1 MSLSDRL
8 ARSPG
13 TTFSDGGQHQAET
26 RTAGI
31 APVSAIPV
39 SAPVMTGAPSGF
51 SRRSTRRAYDPLAPV
66 RRRAHQVLLDLLG
79 PQLYELTSNEDEL
92 ARRVREVLPG
102 VLNQDESLTASDRA
116 QAYQQILDEILGHG
130 PIEPLLRD
138 PAVTEI
144 MV

>member
-13 TTFSDGGQHQAET
+13 ATSPDGGQHQAET
-26 RTAGI
+26 RAAGI

-39 SAPVMTGAPSGF
+39 SAIAANGASSGF

-66 RRRAHQVLLDLLG
+66 RRRAHQALLDLLG
-79 PQLYELTSNEDEL
+79 PQLYELTGNDDEL

-102 VLNQDESLTASDRA
+102 VLNQD
-116 QAYQQILDEILGHG
+116 
-130 PIEPLLRD
+130 
-138 PAVTEI
+138 
-144 MV
+144 